1 MYERSG
7 QCANPL
13 EIRGK
18 GGKRMGG
25 GNEWMAKKV
34 NLRPGIECIS
44 VTVEYLYGELTEK
57 LNENWSGM
65 LYAPSTE
72 VTFP

>member
-1 MYERSG
+1 
-7 QCANPL
+7 
-13 EIRGK
+13 
-18 GGKRMGG
+18 MGG

-44 VTVEYLYGELTEK
+44 VTVEYLYDELTEK

-65 LYAPSTE
+65 LYVQSTK